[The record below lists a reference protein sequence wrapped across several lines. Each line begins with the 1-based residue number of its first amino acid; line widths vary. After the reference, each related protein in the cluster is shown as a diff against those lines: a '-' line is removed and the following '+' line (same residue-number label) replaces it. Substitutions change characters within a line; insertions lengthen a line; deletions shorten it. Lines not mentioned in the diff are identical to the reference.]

1 MVAEKWQWM
10 RLLVLVACG
19 FVLAGS
25 VSGCAFGPKVLEK
38 SHGRYQESV
47 RQVDEEQLLRNLV
60 HLRYSE
66 LPLELDVSS
75 IAAQYELN
83 GSAEARPFF
92 IAPNPSNSN
101 VIFRTFTSIL
111 PDLSV
116 SGANRPTITLVP
128 ADNGETVRRFLTPIP
143 TETLAFLCETS
154 WPVSVIMRL
163 WVERLNGV
171 PNAVTA
177 SGPSRGIISDFQR
190 FRRLTELFQLSQDR
204 ELVSIRTEQR
214 EIEVGGPVPAATVT
228 AAAVV
233 DAAKAGMEYRPRED
247 GRTWS
252 LVRKEDKLLVRI
264 NAPAIG
270 SPELEEMVHLMNLQP
285 DALTYD
291 VVVAPGNVPD
301 PLFYPRPPSAELR
314 ITPRSSAQVYFYLS
328 NGVEVPCEHL
338 ACGLVRPTTDAEGQP
353 IDGRELTRGIFE
365 VHACKGHKPPPTAY
379 VAVKSRGYWYYI
391 DDRDQASKSTLSL
404 VLQLS
409 RLDFGTEKPAG
420 PLLTL
425 PVGR

>member
-1 MVAEKWQWM
+1 MDAIAGPVCLR
-10 RLLVLVACG
+10 RL
-19 FVLAGS
+19 VLAGF

-66 LPLELDVSS
+66 SPLELDVAS

-143 TETLAFLCETS
+143 TETLAFLSETS
-154 WPVSVIMRL
+154 WPESVIMRL

-190 FRRLTELFQLSQDR
+190 FRRLTDLLQFAQDR

-214 EIEVGGPVPAATVT
+214 EIEVGGPVPAATIT

-252 LVRKEDKLLVRI
+252 LSARK
-264 NAPAIG
+264 
-270 SPELEEMVHLMNLQP
+270 
-285 DALTYD
+285 T
-291 VVVAPGNVPD
+291 
-301 PLFYPRPPSAELR
+301 
-314 ITPRSSAQVYFYLS
+314 SS
-328 NGVEVPCEHL
+328 
-338 ACGLVRPTTDAEGQP
+338 
-353 IDGRELTRGIFE
+353 
-365 VHACKGHKPPPTAY
+365 
-379 VAVKSRGYWYYI
+379 
-391 DDRDQASKSTLSL
+391 
-404 VLQLS
+404 
-409 RLDFGTEKPAG
+409 
-420 PLLTL
+420 
-425 PVGR
+425 